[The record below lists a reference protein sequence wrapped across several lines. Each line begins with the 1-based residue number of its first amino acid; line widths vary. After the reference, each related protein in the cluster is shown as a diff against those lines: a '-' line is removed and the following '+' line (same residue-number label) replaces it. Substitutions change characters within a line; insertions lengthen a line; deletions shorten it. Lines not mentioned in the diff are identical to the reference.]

1 MPRKKA
7 PVPTPKH
14 VSAVDKIKRAAH
26 VGSKPGKPR
35 AKPRVKVGTA
45 AAKALGIVRA

>member
-14 VSAVDKIKRAAH
+14 VTAVDKIKRAAH
-26 VGSKPGKPR
+26 VGAKPGRPK
-35 AKPRVKVGTA
+35 AKPRVTVGTP
-45 AAKALGIVRA
+45 AAKKLGIE